1 MASRPS
7 IIPDMPIFG
16 SDGVLVGTVHRVSG
30 VRISLNRIGVVDTDV
45 HYIPLAWVA
54 DVTDRVTLDCPAAQA
69 MPGGVSADVAKPG
82 RILGPAA
89 WLAIAGTG
97 IALAYG
103 GTSLVLREKPEARRT
118 AAPGTAVA
126 PPAPRAIAAP
136 LPVAAPA
143 PVATPAGLLP
153 ASATNVAEFLNSDA
167 PPPERFTLDTIDL
180 GAGSA
185 GLDAGSEKALRSI
198 AAVMIDRPNTLIKL
212 GIAPRGGAAAAR
224 RAAAIRIALIGLGVA
239 EYRIA
244 TGPSRAPGGSGKSGV
259 ELIILRK

>member
-30 VRISLNRIGVVDTDV
+30 VRISLNRVGVVDTDV

-54 DVTDRVTLDCPAAQA
+54 NVTDRVTLDCPAAQA

-82 RILGPAA
+82 RILGPVA
-89 WLAIAGTG
+89 WLVIAGTG
-97 IALAYG
+97 LALAYG
-103 GTSLVLREKPEARRT
+103 GTSLVLREKPETKRNV
-118 AAPGTAVA
+118 AAAAAVVPLAPKPTVA
-126 PPAPRAIAAP
+126 PP
-136 LPVAAPA
+136 PVAAPE
-143 PVATPAGLLP
+143 PVAVPTGPLP
-153 ASATNVAEFLNSDA
+153 ASATSVAEFLNSNE
-167 PPPERFTLDTIDL
+167 PTPERFTLDTIDL
-180 GAGSA
+180 SAGSV

-198 AAVMIDRPNTLIKL
+198 AAVMIERPNTLIKL
-212 GIAPRGGAAAAR
+212 GIAPGGGAAAVR
-224 RAAAIRIALIGLGVA
+224 RAEAMRIALIGLGVA

-244 TGPSRAPGGSGKSGV
+244 TGPTRAPGGAGKSGV